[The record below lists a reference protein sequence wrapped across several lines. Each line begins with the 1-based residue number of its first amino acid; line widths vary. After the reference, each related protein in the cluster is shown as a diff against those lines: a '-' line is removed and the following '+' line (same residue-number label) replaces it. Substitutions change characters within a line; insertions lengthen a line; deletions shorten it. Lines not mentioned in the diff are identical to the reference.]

1 MLTSG
6 PPELPGLIAASVWM
20 KSWIEYRVCCSP
32 ARRRPF
38 ALMMPAVT
46 VNAKASPS
54 GFPTAS
60 AHSPTRV
67 ESELPNAS
75 VGRPRASILITATS
89 VFGSVPTTLAVNSRL
104 SYSRTVTLSAPAT
117 T

>member
-1 MLTSG
+1 
-6 PPELPGLIAASVWM
+6 
-20 KSWIEYRVCCSP
+20 
-32 ARRRPF
+32 
-38 ALMMPAVT
+38 MPAVT
-46 VNAKASPS
+46 VKANASPS
-54 GFPTAS
+54 GLPIAS

-67 ESELPNAS
+67 ESELPKPA

-89 VFGSVPTTLAVNSRL
+89 VLGSVPTTFAMNSRL